1 MTWSFF
7 PIFMFK
13 NILLTCFHPETV
25 CVKLPIGM
33 WHLYH
38 MYLFV
43 YGICIHVIHAIFFKF
58 YFIMSMRE
66 CGNII
71 MNFIYSNSNFFALQ
85 KKVVF
90 HEKNHPKLTYLKM
103 KMKSNYKRLDRY
115 RVDFGKNSSLSV
127 QCPFWERDLNFNCYR
142 A

>member
-43 YGICIHVIHAIFFKF
+43 CGICIHVIHAIFFLHLF
-58 YFIMSMRE
+58 HYTNVGMWQYYHEFHL
-66 CGNII
+66 CQFQII
-71 MNFIYSNSNFFALQ
+71 CVTKN
-85 KKVVF
+85 VVF

-127 QCPFWERDLNFNCYR
+127 QCPFWERDLNFNC
-142 A
+142 